1 MKQTIRLTENDLR
14 MIVRESVDRV
24 LNENKFTDLIGDRFN
39 DGSFNGGTL
48 SKVGTLAMDNM
59 RTKPLDI
66 KGRFSNIIN
75 FFNSLSGSEKTA
87 LIQTL
92 INLIKK

>member
-1 MKQTIRLTENDLR
+1 MKQTIHLTENDLR

-48 SKVGTLAMDNM
+48 SKVGTLAMNDLK
-59 RTKPLDI
+59 TKPFDI
-66 KGRFSNIIN
+66 KGKFGNVVN
-75 FFNSLSGSEKTA
+75 FFNSLSGTEKQA

-92 INLIKK
+92 LSLIKK

>member
-1 MKQTIRLTENDLR
+1 MKQTIHLTENDLR

-48 SKVGTLAMDNM
+48 SKVGTLAMNDM
-59 RTKPLDI
+59 KTKPLDI
-66 KGRFSNIIN
+66 KGKFSNIIN
-75 FFNSLSGSEKTA
+75 FFNSLSGREKAA
-87 LIQTL
+87 LIKTL
-92 INLIKK
+92 LSLVKK